1 MPRSRSSNSFVS
13 AAVASALTLMSASVF
28 AQEEFTPPRTA
39 SGQPDLQGIWT
50 NATQTPLERPREL
63 GDKRFFTEQE
73 RQNQEEQWR
82 EYIADRSEQSDPD
95 RAPPTD
101 GDTDL
106 GYNNFWVDRGTQVN
120 TIDGEYRTSLIVE
133 PEDGRIPYAEGAV
146 ERLRARYA
154 SMGYDGPE
162 GRPLGERCLMSFGS
176 HGGPPML
183 PVMYN
188 NNYQIVQ
195 TEDHVLILVEMVHD
209 ARIIPLTTERG
220 DSEFP
225 KWLGNSVG
233 HWDGDTLVVETRNFR
248 PEQLFRG
255 ATEELVITERFSLAS
270 ENEIVYSFTLD
281 DPQGYSRPWTGEIQM
296 KRRPAES
303 ARMYEYAC
311 HEGNY
316 ALPGILAGARQQEV
330 NAEAGQEN

>member
-1 MPRSRSSNSFVS
+1 
-13 AAVASALTLMSASVF
+13 MSASVF